1 MIQDVIITDRENV
14 RKCSIHPLIY
24 REDLLF
30 FPSSGL
36 DSREPWQDL
45 LFLHTEGEPLT
56 EQDAGKGLLLLDAS
70 WKRAFKVAMHPIFQN
85 LPKRSLPGLKT
96 SYPRVSR
103 LYEMPHGGLASVEA
117 LFVARLIQG
126 RADIDLLKHYYWK
139 NQFLEL
145 NKDWIQS
152 QLNNSCNKDAK
163 IEDFIL
169 Q

>member
-56 EQDAGKGLLLLDAS
+56 EQDAGKGLLLAAADHNGSADGQGGHC
-70 WKRAFKVAMHPIFQN
+70 R
-85 LPKRSLPGLKT
+85 
-96 SYPRVSR
+96 R
-103 LYEMPHGGLASVEA
+103 LWH
-117 LFVARLIQG
+117 RG
-126 RADIDLLKHYYWK
+126 RFDGVTR
-139 NQFLEL
+139 
-145 NKDWIQS
+145 
-152 QLNNSCNKDAK
+152 
-163 IEDFIL
+163 
-169 Q
+169 